1 MTQRRHASDKTTR
14 VDAATLLSAADRL
27 LSAHGPSALTAR
39 KIADAAGTSTMAIY
53 SRFGATAGLHRSLRR
68 DGFGRLANLTTVAAR
83 SDDPVAALAA
93 ASSAYLDFGVAEP
106 HLYRFMFVDADPA
119 ASDETRV
126 EPGDV
131 AGREA
136 FATVRNL
143 LRACIAAERFAAV
156 DDDLVTIWA
165 AQVWALQHGTTTLA
179 LTGTVAPDL
188 AHDVLEDGLL
198 RLCIGYGDDATRA
211 EASIAAA

>member
-1 MTQRRHASDKTTR
+1 MARRDQASGGATR

-27 LSAHGPSALTAR
+27 LSAQGPSALTAR

-53 SRFGATAGLHRSLRR
+53 SRFGATAALHRSLRR
-68 DGFGRLANLTTVAAR
+68 DGFGRLANLTAAAAR
-83 SDDPVAALAA
+83 SGDPVTALAA

-119 ASDETRV
+119 ASDATHA
-126 EPGDV
+126 EPGDA

-136 FATVRNL
+136 FGTLRDL
-143 LRACIAAERFAAV
+143 LRTCISAERFTAV
-156 DDDLVTIWA
+156 NDDLVTIWA

-179 LTGTVAPDL
+179 LTGTVSPEL
-188 AHDVLEDGLL
+188 AHEVLVDGLL

-211 EASIAAA
+211 ETSIAAA